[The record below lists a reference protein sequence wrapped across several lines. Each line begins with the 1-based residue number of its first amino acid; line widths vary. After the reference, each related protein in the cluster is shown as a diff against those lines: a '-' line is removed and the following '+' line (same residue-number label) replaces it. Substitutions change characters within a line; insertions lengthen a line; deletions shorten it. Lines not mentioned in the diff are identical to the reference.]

1 MCVKTT
7 VFERERPET
16 WAVHESLENSEWDVF
31 WLANSPDQ
39 RRAQLIGSHQTDLL
53 IVGGGYTGLWTAL
66 RAKERDP
73 SRKVTLVEANTLGWA
88 ASGRNGGFCESSLT
102 HGYDNGLSRWP
113 ADMPL
118 LERLGHENLQGIVDT
133 IQRYDMDVD
142 LEETG
147 VMQLALEDH
156 QVPWLEEK
164 KRTQRRIFLAE
175 QNVRDEV
182 NSPIIKAGYWDKD
195 ENILVDPAK
204 LVQELARVATDAGVE
219 IFVHTPIRRLHQ
231 GTQGMLAESDQGQIQ
246 AKNIVLGTNVFPS
259 LLRRNRL
266 MTVPVYD
273 YVLATEPLTTEQLES
288 IGWQNR
294 QGLSDLANQFHYS
307 RLTADNRII
316 YGGYDAVYYPG
327 RAIRSGY
334 EDRTETFQKLASHFF
349 TTFPQL
355 KGLKFTHRWGGVIDT
370 STRFCAF
377 FGTAYRNRVAYA
389 AGYTGLG
396 VAATRY
402 AADVMLDML
411 ADQRTDRTEN
421 AMVRSRPMPFP
432 PEPAATIGI
441 QTTRWALDRA
451 DHNLGQRNLFLRTL
465 DRMGLGFDS

>member
-1 MCVKTT
+1 MLKTT

-16 WAVHESLENSEWDVF
+16 WAVKESLENSEWSVF
-31 WLANSPDQ
+31 WLANSPDK
-39 RRAQLIGSHQTDLL
+39 RRVQLIGNHHTDLL

-113 ADMPL
+113 AAMSL
-118 LERLGHENLQGIVDT
+118 LERLGHDNLQGIVDT
-133 IQRYDMDVD
+133 VQRYDMDVD

-147 VMQLALEDH
+147 VLQLALEDH
-156 QVPWLEEK
+156 QVPWLSEK
-164 KRTQRRIFLAE
+164 KRTQHQLFLNE
-175 QNVRDEV
+175 QQVRDHV
-182 NSPIIKAGYWDKD
+182 NSPILKAGYWDKD

-219 IFVHTPIRRLHQ
+219 IFVHTPVRRLHQ
-231 GTQGMLAESDQGQIQ
+231 SRQGMLAETDQGQIH
-246 AKNIVLGTNVFPS
+246 AKNVVLGTNVFPS

-273 YVLATEPLTTEQLES
+273 YVLATEPLTAEQLES

-307 RLTADNRII
+307 RLTADGRII

-327 RAIRSGY
+327 RAMRSAY
-334 EDRTETFQKLASHFF
+334 EDRIETFQKLASHFF

-355 KGLKFTHRWGGVIDT
+355 KELKFTHRWGGVVDT

-377 FGTAYRNRVAYA
+377 YGTAYRNRVAYA

-411 ADQRTDRTEN
+411 AGDRTERTEN
-421 AMVRSRPMPFP
+421 AMVQSRPMPFP

-441 QTTRWALDRA
+441 QTTRWALDKA
-451 DHNLGQRNLFLRTL
+451 DHNRGQRNLFLRTL

>member
-1 MCVKTT
+1 MTTT
-7 VFERERPET
+7 VFERERPEA
-16 WAVHESLENSEWDVF
+16 WAVKDSLEDSQWNVF
-31 WLANSPDQ
+31 WLANSPDKD
-39 RRAQLIGSHQTDLL
+39 RAQLIGNHQTDLL

-73 SRKVTLVEANTLGWA
+73 SRKVTLVEGNTLGWA

-113 ADMPL
+113 SEMPL
-118 LERLGHENLQGIVDT
+118 LERLGHQNLQGIVDT
-133 IQRYDMDVD
+133 IQRYGMDVD

-147 VMQLALEDH
+147 VLQLALEDH
-156 QVPWLEEK
+156 QVPWIAQK
-164 KRTQRRIFLAE
+164 KRTERRLFLDE
-175 QNVRDEV
+175 HQVRNEL
-182 NSPIIKAGYWDKD
+182 NSPILKAGYWDKD

-204 LVQELARVATDAGVE
+204 LVRELARVATDVGVE
-219 IFVHTPIRRLHQ
+219 IFVHTPVRGLRQL
-231 GTQGMLAESDQGQIQ
+231 TQGMVAETDQGQII
-246 AKNIVLGTNVFPS
+246 AKNVVLGTNVFSS

-273 YVLATEPLTTEQLES
+273 YVLATEPLTAEQLES

-307 RLTADNRII
+307 RLTADGRII
-316 YGGYDAVYYPG
+316 YGGYDAVYHPG
-327 RAIRSGY
+327 RAMRSGY

-377 FGTAYRNRVAYA
+377 FGTAHSNRVAYA

-411 ADQRTDRTEN
+411 AGQRTERTEN
-421 AMVRSRPMPFP
+421 AMVQSRPIPFP

-451 DHNLGQRNLFLRTL
+451 DHNRGQRNLFLRTL